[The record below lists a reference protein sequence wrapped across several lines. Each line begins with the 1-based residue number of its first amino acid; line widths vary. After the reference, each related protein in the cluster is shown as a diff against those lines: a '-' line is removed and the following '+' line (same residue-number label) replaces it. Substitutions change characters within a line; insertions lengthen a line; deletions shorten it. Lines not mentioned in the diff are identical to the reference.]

1 MQQILTITKRELGAY
16 FGSLMAYMLLILF
29 LGFSGFFTWIYGN
42 DIFFIKQATMMP
54 FFSIAYWTLFFLIPA
69 LTMRLFS
76 EENRMGTLKLLLT
89 KPISDLQIIVGK
101 YLATLILI
109 AIALALTLPYVITLA
124 NIGNLDFG
132 QVASGYLA
140 LLLFSSMYIS
150 LGLLTSSLTKNQIV
164 SVLLSLFI
172 GVFFQLI
179 FGMLAGGTSG
189 FFGSLLNYLN
199 VNSHFDSM
207 IRGLIDSR
215 DLIYFLG
222 FTFVGLL
229 LTEIM
234 ILRKRTA

>member
-150 LGLLTSSLTKNQIV
+150 LGLLTSSLTKTR
-164 SVLLSLFI
+164 SSASCSRCLS
-172 GVFFQLI
+172 
-179 FGMLAGGTSG
+179 AS
-189 FFGSLLNYLN
+189 SSN
-199 VNSHFDSM
+199 
-207 IRGLIDSR
+207 
-215 DLIYFLG
+215 
-222 FTFVGLL
+222 
-229 LTEIM
+229 
-234 ILRKRTA
+234 